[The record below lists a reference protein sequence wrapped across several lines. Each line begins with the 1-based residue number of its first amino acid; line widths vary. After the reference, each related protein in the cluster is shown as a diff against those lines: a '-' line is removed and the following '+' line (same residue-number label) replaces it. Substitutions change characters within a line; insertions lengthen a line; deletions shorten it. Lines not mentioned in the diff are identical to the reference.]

1 MQVVWLMLVFFFF
14 FVGLQEISEGGRRR
28 LRSALALTDLFG
40 GHVWLCVCVLVHMY
54 VKANNF
60 KLPLEPLLS
69 KIDF

>member
-1 MQVVWLMLVFFFF
+1 MQVVWLMLVFFFL

-28 LRSALALTDLFG
+28 SRSALALTDLFG
-40 GHVWLCVCVLVHMY
+40 GHVWLCVCVLVCMY

-60 KLPLEPLLS
+60 KLPLEPLLP